1 MMTNEELEKKIEFI
15 VEQQAQFTAD
25 IQKLQEAQARTD
37 QIVNR
42 LATATLNRFETTD
55 KRVDDIDDRISA
67 LVNSQVRT
75 EENVKK
81 TDENLRN
88 LIAVVDRYFHE
99 GRNGNSE
106 E

>member
-1 MMTNEELEKKIEFI
+1 MTNEELEKKIEFI

-37 QIVNR
+37 QTVNR
-42 LATATLNRFETTD
+42 LATATLNRFEATD
-55 KRVDDIDDRISA
+55 KRTDDIDERISA
-67 LVNSQVRT
+67 LVDSQVRT

-88 LIAVVDRYFHE
+88 LIAVVDRYFSE
-99 GRNGNSE
+99 GRNGHSE

>member
-1 MMTNEELEKKIEFI
+1 MSNEELEKKMEFI
-15 VEQQAQFTAD
+15 VEQQARFTAD

-42 LATATLNRFETTD
+42 LATATLNRFEATD
-55 KRVDDIDDRISA
+55 KRVDDVDERISA
-67 LVNSQVRT
+67 LVDSQVRT

-88 LIAVVDRYFHE
+88 LIAVVDRYFSGGHNGTSE
-99 GRNGNSE
+99 G
-106 E
+106 